1 MPRKLL
7 TFFFIMATLCVWGQD
22 EQQRKL
28 EQRKAQIQKEIRE
41 FQSLLNQE
49 KKKEKNVMGEIY
61 EKNTQIKLSE
71 KLINTTAKQ
80 TRLLSDDIY
89 LNQLQINKL
98 NRELKIL
105 KEDYANMLVKAY
117 KNRNEQSRIMFIL
130 SSESFLQAY
139 KRTQYMKQYASF
151 RKIQGDEIRA
161 KVKQLDSLD
170 LRLNSQKKVK
180 QKLLVESEQEK
191 RSLEQEKQEQ
201 EKLVKQIQK
210 DKKKYAGDIK
220 KMQQESREIDRKIDR
235 LIREAIAAAN
245 KKTAA
250 SGTATKKETAAA
262 SSAPANKIVLTK
274 EGALVASNFKAN
286 KGRLPWPVEK
296 GYISSHFG
304 KHRHPVYKD
313 IEQDNKGVEITTEGG
328 AGVRAIFNGE
338 VMSIQIIAGQRV
350 VYIQHGD
357 YVSLYMNLATIN
369 VKTGDKVTT
378 KESIGTVSSNPA
390 TGKSV
395 LKFFIFQNTTNLNPE
410 GWIAQ

>member
-1 MPRKLL
+1 MPKKLL
-7 TFFFIMATLCVWGQD
+7 TFFFVLATLCAWGQD

-49 KKKEKNVMGEIY
+49 KKKEKNVLGEIY
-61 EKNTQIKLSE
+61 EKNAKIKLSE

-89 LNQLQINKL
+89 LNQLEINKL

-161 KVKQLDSLD
+161 KVKRLDSLD
-170 LRLNSQKKVK
+170 RVMNGQKKVK
-180 QKLLVESEQEK
+180 QQLLTESEK
-191 RSLEQEKQEQ
+191 EKQALEKEKEEQ
-201 EKLVKQIQK
+201 EKLVQQIQK
-210 DKKKYAGDIK
+210 DKKKYAADIR
-220 KMQQESREIDRKIDR
+220 KMQQEARDIDRKIDR

-250 SGTATKKETAAA
+250 AGTAAKKETAEA
-262 SSAPANKIVLTK
+262 STSVNKIVLTK

-286 KGRLPWPVEK
+286 RGRLPWPVEK
-296 GYISSHFG
+296 GYISTHFG

-313 IEQDNKGVEITTEGG
+313 IEQDSKGIEITTEAG
-328 AGVRAIFNGE
+328 APVRAVFSGE
-338 VMSIQIIAGQRV
+338 VMSIQLIAGQRV

-357 YVSLYMNLATIN
+357 YLSLYMNLASIN
-369 VKTGDKVTT
+369 VKTGDKVST
-378 KESIGTVSSNPA
+378 KENIGTVAMSPA
-390 TGKSV
+390 TGKAV

-410 GWIAQ
+410 SWIAQ

>member
-1 MPRKLL
+1 MPRQLL
-7 TFFFIMATLCVWGQD
+7 TLFFVFATLCVWGQD

-28 EQRKAQIQKEIRE
+28 EQRKAQIQKEIRQ

-49 KKKEKNVMGEIY
+49 KKKEKNVLGEIY

-71 KLINTTAKQ
+71 KLINTTTKQ

-161 KVKQLDSLD
+161 KVKRLDSLD
-170 LRLNSQKKVK
+170 VKLNSQKKVK
-180 QKLLVESEQEK
+180 QKLLAESEQDK
-191 RSLEQEKQEQ
+191 RALEQEKQEQ

-220 KMQQESREIDRKIDR
+220 SMQRESREIDRKIDK

-250 SGTATKKETAAA
+250 AGTAAKKETAAA
-262 SSAPANKIVLTK
+262 STSASKIVLTK

-296 GYISSHFG
+296 GYISTHFG
-304 KHRHPVYKD
+304 KHRHPVYRD
-313 IEQDNKGVEITTEGG
+313 IEQDSKGIEITTESG
-328 AGVRAIFNGE
+328 AAARAVFNGE
-338 VMSIQIIAGQRV
+338 VMSIQLIAGQRV

-357 YVSLYMNLATIN
+357 YLTLYMNLASIN

-378 KESIGTVSSNPA
+378 KDNIGTVATSSS
-390 TGKSV
+390 TGKAV

>member
-7 TFFFIMATLCVWGQD
+7 IVLFVLATVCVWGQD
-22 EQQRKL
+22 DQQRKL

-49 KKKEKNVMGEIY
+49 KKKEKNVLGEIY

-89 LNQLQINKL
+89 LNQLEINKL

-151 RKIQGDEIRA
+151 RKIQGDEIRS
-161 KVKQLDSLD
+161 KVKKLDSLQE
-170 LRLNSQKKVK
+170 RLTGQKKVK
-180 QKLLVESEQEK
+180 QKLLAESEKEK
-191 RSLEQEKQEQ
+191 QALEQEKQEQ

-210 DKKKYAGDIK
+210 DKKKYAADIK
-220 KMQQESREIDRKIDR
+220 KMQQESRDIDRKIDR

-250 SGTATKKETAAA
+250 AGTAAKKETAAA
-262 SSAPANKIVLTK
+262 TTSVNKIVLTK
-274 EGALVASNFKAN
+274 EGALTASNFKAN
-286 KGRLPWPVEK
+286 KGRLPWPVSK
-296 GYISSHFG
+296 GYISAHFG
-304 KHRHPVYKD
+304 RQRHPVYKD
-313 IEQDNKGVEITTEGG
+313 IEQDNKGIEITTEAG
-328 AGVRAIFNGE
+328 APVRAVFNGE

-357 YVSLYMNLATIN
+357 YLSLYMNLASIN

-378 KESIGTVSSNPA
+378 KENIGTVASNPA
-390 TGKSV
+390 TGKAV